1 MSSLNPIYETMIKS
15 YMKKEKIKNIL
26 ISLDANNNF
35 NFQASNENGQFFTD
49 TQIQKIKKQIEKN
62 GNNK

>member
-35 NFQASNENGQFFTD
+35 NFQASDENGQFFTD
-49 TQIQKIKKQIEKN
+49 TQIQQIKKQIEKN